1 MLTHHLEDEC
11 YVVLNVKVEY
21 GSTIQKFNSYRL
33 WPRCLCEA
41 LNVLKDKETFF
52 TLMDDI
58 PKNSKSKIS
67 VSIYSKKEHIK
78 KLIKIYGKEK
88 FDGPIDLTEKFLI
101 LCNTNSFIKVEVD
114 KFIKKI
120 FVEKFEDKMEVD
132 KKEVRVKDHYEIPV
146 IKINRISLNDYI
158 ILY

>member
-1 MLTHHLEDEC
+1 
-11 YVVLNVKVEY
+11 
-21 GSTIQKFNSYRL
+21 
-33 WPRCLCEA
+33 
-41 LNVLKDKETFF
+41 
-52 TLMDDI
+52 MDDI